1 MATCVGALDPH
12 ASGPPVNVARSA
24 QGGQQYLALRS
35 AAQARG
41 RPFDE
46 LLTLYALEGL
56 LGRLSA
62 SPHASKFV
70 LKGGLLLAALDERRP
85 TRDADLLAQEMS
97 NEAQEIEVLIAQ
109 VAGSSRSDGLV
120 FDPTSARSEIIRDD
134 EAYSGV
140 RIHLTFSLA
149 TARIHVSVDVNVGDP
164 VFPDPQAV
172 TLDALL
178 PDSPPVVL
186 QGYRMVSVLAE
197 KAVTGMQ
204 RGVANTRWRDWAD
217 MWTLT
222 GKHSFDADEL
232 AKACAIVSEHRM
244 AQLSPLSDLTRAG
257 YPTLARQ
264 KWSQWRRKQD
274 HNPALPDD
282 FSLVLKAV
290 SEFIDPALDGH
301 AAGHT
306 WDPHTRL
313 WVTAN

>member
-1 MATCVGALDPH
+1 M
-12 ASGPPVNVARSA
+12 NVARFT
-24 QGGQQYLALRS
+24 QGGQQYLDLRRT
-35 AAQARG
+35 ARARG

-62 SPHASKFV
+62 SPQASKFV

-97 NEAQEIEVLIAQ
+97 NDAQEVEALIAQ
-109 VAGSSRSDGLV
+109 VAGISRSDGLV
-120 FDPTSARSEIIRDD
+120 FDPTNVRSEIIRDE

-140 RIHLTFSLA
+140 RIHLTFGLA
-149 TARIHVSVDVNVGDP
+149 TARIPVSVDVNVGDP
-164 VFPDPQAV
+164 IFPDPQEV
-172 TLDALL
+172 TLEALL
-178 PDSPPVVL
+178 PGSPPVVL
-186 QGYRMVSVLAE
+186 LGYQMVSVLAE

-222 GKHSFDADEL
+222 GKHIFEADEL
-232 AKACAIVSEHRM
+232 AQACAIVSEHRS
-244 AQLSPLSDLTRAG
+244 APLSPLADLTRAG
-257 YPTLARQ
+257 YPTVARQ
-264 KWSQWRRKQD
+264 RWSQWRRRQD

-282 FSLVLKAV
+282 FSPLLEAV
-290 SEFIDPALDGH
+290 SEFVDPALDGR

-306 WDPHTRL
+306 WDPYSRL
-313 WVTAN
+313 WVAAH